1 MREDN
6 EIMHFRRILGCKK
19 LFGSKAFAEIEEIL
33 NFFRQE
39 KKYFCFSVSR
49 SFCLSPLFLSF
60 CAESFATANVGH
72 SCPRQEQEV
81 KVKLTSR
88 EKFVGIIFV
97 VSPVL
102 SYFVVVD
109 FVVVIVV
116 LIVVDFVVVVGLD
129 RKGRRKRRSN

>member
-1 MREDN
+1 M
-6 EIMHFRRILGCKK
+6 
-19 LFGSKAFAEIEEIL
+19 S
-33 NFFRQE
+33 
-39 KKYFCFSVSR
+39 FS
-49 SFCLSPLFLSF
+49 LFLSF
-60 CAESFATANVGH
+60 CAESFATANVGY

>member
-1 MREDN
+1 M
-6 EIMHFRRILGCKK
+6 
-19 LFGSKAFAEIEEIL
+19 
-33 NFFRQE
+33 
-39 KKYFCFSVSR
+39 
-49 SFCLSPLFLSF
+49 
-60 CAESFATANVGH
+60 
-72 SCPRQEQEV
+72 

>member
-1 MREDN
+1 MREAN
-6 EIMHFRRILGCKK
+6 EMMHFRRILGCKIF
-19 LFGSKAFAEIEEIL
+19 FGSKAFAEIENIL

-97 VSPVL
+97 VSSVL
-102 SYFVVVD
+102 SY